1 VLDDL
6 AALGARQ
13 RLIARDDVSRLLDA
27 LVPAVTLEVLHRID
41 LTSLVRD
48 QVDLDA
54 VVSGVDLDAIA
65 ARLDVDAVA
74 ARLDIDAVVDRMD
87 LTTLVKDRVDL
98 DAIVAV
104 VDIDAIAA
112 RIDIDAVISRID
124 LVGIAQ
130 EVIDEIDLPEIIR
143 ESTGSMASETVRGVR
158 MQGIAGD
165 EALGRVV
172 DRILL
177 RRRERKTQ
185 ARGVPDVPDELNG
198 DAPAVDHEA
207 RAPQAPQ

>member
-1 VLDDL
+1 MNLTDVVL
-6 AALGARQ
+6 Q
-13 RLIARDDVSRLLDA
+13 
-27 LVPAVTLEVLHRID
+27 
-41 LTSLVRD
+41 
-48 QVDLDA
+48 
-54 VVSGVDLDAIA
+54 
-65 ARLDVDAVA
+65 
-74 ARLDIDAVVDRMD
+74 
-87 LTTLVKDRVDL
+87 RVDL
-98 DAIVAV
+98 NRIVAAV
-104 VDIDAIAA
+104 N
-112 RIDIDAVISRID
+112 IDAVIDRID